1 MAACWP
7 TCWLSQRI
15 AVWRIEWNI
24 ATVADRKYL
33 SGHHF
38 KFMTKQARK
47 ILVTSALPYA
57 NGPIHLGHLVE
68 YIQTD
73 TWVRFQKLRG
83 QQCIYVCADDA
94 HGTPIML
101 RAQQEGIT
109 PEQLIERI
117 GAEHRADFAGFLVA
131 FDNYYT
137 THSPENRH
145 FAELIYR
152 RLLDAGHISKRVI
165 IQAYD
170 PTLAMFLPDRFIK
183 GECPRCGAP
192 DQYGDSCEVCGATY
206 SPMDLKNPRSA
217 LSGAAPVP
225 KESLHYFF
233 KLTDFENMLEGWLKS
248 GHVQEQMANK
258 LAEWFKDGL
267 QEWDI
272 SRDAPYWG
280 FEIPE
285 VPGKYFY
292 VWLDAPIGYM
302 ASFKNYCE
310 REGMDFDAFWRQ
322 DSDAE
327 LYHFIGKD
335 IAYFHTLF
343 WPAMLDGAGF
353 RKPTGVFCH
362 GFLTIDGQ
370 KMSKS
375 RGTFI
380 KARTYLDHLRPE
392 YLRYYFATKLNDRID
407 DLDLNLEDFQQRVNS
422 DLIGKLVNIA
432 SRSAGFI
439 SRRFAGRLAD
449 TLAEPGL
456 YGDFVVAGE
465 SIAEA
470 YEQREFSRAMREIMA
485 LADLANQ
492 YVDDKK
498 PWVLAKQAGGDQDVQ
513 AVCSMALNLFRVLMI
528 YLKPV
533 LPIVAEQTE
542 AFLQI
547 PPLAWQDLHH
557 PLLNHPIGR
566 FQPLMQRVEPTQ
578 VAAMVAASTDSLA
591 PSSPKPAGPWV
602 DNPVGPEITMDE
614 FMKVDLRVAR
624 ISKAQAVA
632 GADKLVQLTLDL
644 GGETRNVFA
653 GIKAAYRPEE
663 LEGRLT
669 VMVANLAPR
678 KMRFGVS
685 EGMVLAA
692 NGDSGIFLVGPD
704 TGAEPGMRVK

>member
-1 MAACWP
+1 MATP
-7 TCWLSQRI
+7 T
-15 AVWRIEWNI
+15 
-24 ATVADRKYL
+24 RKIR
-33 SGHHF
+33 
-38 KFMTKQARK
+38 KIRK

-57 NGPIHLGHLVE
+57 NGPLHLGHMVE

-73 TWVRFQKLRG
+73 IWVRFQKLRS
-83 QQCIYVCADDA
+83 QQCLYVCADDA

-101 RAQQEGIT
+101 RAQQDGVS
-109 PEQLIERI
+109 PVQLIERI
-117 GAEHRADFAGFLVA
+117 GAEHRADFADFLVH

-152 RLLDAGHISKRVI
+152 RLKEGGHIVQRVI
-165 IQAYD
+165 TQAYD
-170 PTLAMFLPDRFIK
+170 PVKQLFLPDRFIK
-183 GECPRCGAP
+183 GECPRCGSA
-192 DQYGDSCEVCGATY
+192 DQYGDSCEVCGANY
-206 SPMDLKNPRSA
+206 SPTDLKNPRSA
-217 LSGAAPVP
+217 LSGAVP
-225 KESLHYFF
+225 IAKESLHYFF
-233 KLTDFENMLEGWLKS
+233 KLGDFEDMLKDWVRGEQ
-248 GHVQEQMANK
+248 VQEQMANK

-280 FEIPE
+280 FEMPDA
-285 VPGKYFY
+285 PGKYFY

-302 ASFKNYCE
+302 ASFKNYCA
-310 REGMDFDAFWRQ
+310 RTGLDFDAFWRY

-353 RKPTGVFCH
+353 RKPSAVFCH
-362 GFLTIDGQ
+362 GFLTVNGQ

-380 KARTYLDHLRPE
+380 KARTYLDHLQPE

-422 DLIGKLVNIA
+422 DLVGKLVNIA

-439 SRRFAGRLAD
+439 SRRFAGRLAAS
-449 TLAEPGL
+449 LAEPEL
-456 YGDFVVAGE
+456 YQDFVTAGTA
-465 SIAEA
+465 IAQA
-470 YEQREFSRAMREIMA
+470 YERREFSRAMREIMA
-485 LADLANQ
+485 LADCANQ
-492 YVDDKK
+492 YIDEQK
-498 PWVLAKQAGGDQDVQ
+498 PWVLAKQGGQDEQVQ
-513 AVCSMALNLFRVLMI
+513 AVCSMGLNLFRLLMI

-533 LPIVAEQTE
+533 LPQVAAQVE

-547 PPLAWQDLHH
+547 PPLRWDDL
-557 PLLNHPIGR
+557 
-566 FQPLMQRVEPTQ
+566 FQPLLDHGIAPFKPLLQRVETGQ
-578 VAAMVAASTDSLA
+578 IAALLAASQENLA
-591 PSSPKPAGPWV
+591 ATPAAAPAGLLVNQPIA
-602 DNPVGPEITMDE
+602 PPITLDE

-624 ISKAQAVA
+624 IVEAAAVA

-644 GGETRNVFA
+644 GGETRRVFA
-653 GIKAAYRPEE
+653 GIKSAYRPEE
-663 LEGRLT
+663 LQGRLT
-669 VMVANLAPR
+669 VMVANLVPR

-692 NGDSGIFLVGPD
+692 NADSGIYLLGVD
-704 TGAEPGMRVK
+704 AGAEPGMRVK

>member
-1 MAACWP
+1 MATHP
-7 TCWLSQRI
+7 
-15 AVWRIEWNI
+15 
-24 ATVADRKYL
+24 
-33 SGHHF
+33 
-38 KFMTKQARK
+38 RK

-57 NGPIHLGHLVE
+57 NGPLHLGHMVE

-73 TWVRFQKLRG
+73 IWVRFQKLRG
-83 QQCIYVCADDA
+83 HRCMYVCADDA

-101 RAQQEGIT
+101 RAQQDGVA

-117 GAEHRADFAGFLVA
+117 GAEHRADFADFLVD

-152 RLLDAGHISKRVI
+152 RLSEAGHIVQRVI
-165 IQAYD
+165 TQAYD
-170 PTLAMFLPDRFIK
+170 PVKQLFLPDRFIK
-183 GECPRCGAP
+183 GECPRCGAA
-192 DQYGDSCEVCGATY
+192 DQYGDNCEVCGATY
-206 SPMDLKNPRSA
+206 SPTDLKNPRSA
-217 LSGAAPVP
+217 LSGAVPVE

-233 KLTDFENMLEGWLKS
+233 KLGDFEAMLKGWVR
-248 GHVQEQMANK
+248 GEHVQEQMANK
-258 LAEWFKDGL
+258 LEEWFRDGL

-280 FEIPE
+280 FEIPDA
-285 VPGKYFY
+285 PGKYFY

-302 ASFKNYCE
+302 ASFNNYCA
-310 REGMDFDAFWRQ
+310 RTGLDFDEFWHH
-322 DSDAE
+322 DSEAE

-353 RKPTGVFCH
+353 RKPDAVFCH
-362 GFLTIDGQ
+362 GFLTIDGL

-380 KARTYLDHLRPE
+380 KARTYLDYLRPE

-407 DLDLNLEDFQQRVNS
+407 DLDLNLEDFQRRVNS
-422 DLIGKLVNIA
+422 DLVGKLVNIA

-439 SRRFAGRLAD
+439 SRRFAGRLAAS
-449 TLAEPGL
+449 LAEPEL
-456 YGDFVVAGE
+456 YREFVTAGAA
-465 SIAEA
+465 IAQA
-470 YEQREFSRAMREIMA
+470 YERREFSRAMREIMA
-485 LADLANQ
+485 LADRANR
-492 YVDDKK
+492 YIDERK
-498 PWVLAKQAGGDQDVQ
+498 PWLLAKQPGQDGQVQ
-513 AVCSMALNLFRVLMI
+513 AVCSMGLNLFRLLLI

-533 LPIVAEQTE
+533 LPQVAAQTE

-547 PPLAWQDLHH
+547 PPQRWDDLQQ
-557 PLLNHPIGR
+557 PLLDHTIAP
-566 FQPLMQRVEPTQ
+566 FKPLMQRVETGQ
-578 VAAMVAASTDSLA
+578 IAAMLAASQENLVATRA
-591 PSSPKPAGPWV
+591 PAGPAGLLASQ
-602 DNPVGPEITMDE
+602 PIASPITLDE

-624 ISKAQAVA
+624 IVEATAVE

-644 GGETRNVFA
+644 GGETRRVFA
-653 GIKAAYRPEE
+653 GIKSAYRPEE
-663 LEGRLT
+663 LQGRLT

-692 NGDSGIFLVGPD
+692 NADSGIYLLGVD
-704 TGAEPGMRVK
+704 AGAEPGMRVR